1 VLKIYRYTVMQIN
14 FLALSSS
21 ALIKA
26 KKLELRQKLKGT
38 SKENDVAAENSTGEG
53 VKAQVRKE
61 SKKDS

>member
-1 VLKIYRYTVMQIN
+1 MQIN

-26 KKLELRQKLKGT
+26 KKLELRQKLKGK